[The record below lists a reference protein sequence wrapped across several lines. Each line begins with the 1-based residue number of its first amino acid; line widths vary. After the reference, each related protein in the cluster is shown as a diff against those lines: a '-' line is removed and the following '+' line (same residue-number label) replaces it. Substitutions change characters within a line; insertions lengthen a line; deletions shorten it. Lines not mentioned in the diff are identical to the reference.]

1 MAQNRRGFPSL
12 FIDAAPGERTA
23 LVLVPAAKLALGS
36 DQDFL
41 AGAAQRL
48 GLGILVR
55 LAGPVLLR
63 PLEAMLGWGA
73 LDQEER
79 RRIGEILRPG
89 SGSINLAKLTA
100 YVEGAMA
107 GAAAGAL
114 LLLAVPS
121 GALLVGSARG
131 ALRGIGEEF
140 GEPLGAADRMSPGL
154 RPVRAINQR
163 HLAFEDLACVSERS
177 LPRLIREVGE
187 DRLALALKDA
197 PPAISDRLCA
207 SLSQRR
213 RRLIEEQIATLADA
227 ESSRVIAARD
237 ELLAL
242 AQDLYDHLELTIE

>member
-12 FIDAAPGERTA
+12 FVDAAPGERTS
-23 LVLVPAAKLALGS
+23 LVLVPAAKLGLGS

-41 AGAAQRL
+41 AGAARRL

-55 LAGPVLLR
+55 LSGALLLR

-73 LDQEER
+73 LGQEER
-79 RRIGEILRPG
+79 RRIGDILRPG
-89 SGSINLAKLTA
+89 SGSINLAKLAA
-100 YVEGAMA
+100 YLEGAMV
-107 GAAAGAL
+107 GGPAGAL
-114 LLLAVPS
+114 LLLAVPA

-131 ALRGIGEEF
+131 ALKGIAEEF
-140 GEPLGAADRMSPGL
+140 GEPLGAADRMSPGS

-163 HLAFEDLACVSERS
+163 HLAFDDLASISERS
-177 LPRLIREVGE
+177 LPRLIRQVGE

-207 SLSQRR
+207 NLSQRR
-213 RRLIEEQIATLADA
+213 KRFIAEQIAALEAAD
-227 ESSRVIAARD
+227 SKRVSAARG

-242 AQDLYDHLELTIE
+242 AQDLYDHLELTLD